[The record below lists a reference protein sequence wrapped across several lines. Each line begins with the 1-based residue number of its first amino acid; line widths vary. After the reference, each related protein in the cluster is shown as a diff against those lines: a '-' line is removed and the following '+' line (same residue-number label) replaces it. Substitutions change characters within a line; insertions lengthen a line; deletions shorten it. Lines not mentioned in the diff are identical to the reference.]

1 MTRALEIFAVIQL
14 TLVGLSHVF
23 HHRAWAKFFIELR
36 ALRYS
41 GVFLH
46 GFLSLAFG
54 AMILAFHHVWSGM
67 PLVLTIVGV
76 LYLMKTAQ
84 CFLLPAVSL
93 RSLDRVTLERSRVFI
108 GVGVLFL
115 AIALAT
121 TIDLV
126 RLTPTL

>member
-14 TLVGLSHVF
+14 TVVGLSHIVR
-23 HHRAWAKFFIELR
+23 HRAWAEFFIQLA

-46 GFLSLAFG
+46 GLLSLAFG
-54 AMILAFHHVWSGM
+54 AMVLAFHPVWSGT

-76 LYLMKTAQ
+76 LYLMKTVQ
-84 CFLLPAVSL
+84 CFMSPNVSL
-93 RSLDRVTLERSRVFI
+93 RSLERVTLERSPVFI
-108 GVGVLFL
+108 GVGVFFL

-121 TIDLV
+121 TVALV
-126 RLTPTL
+126 RGA

>member
-1 MTRALEIFAVIQL
+1 VTRAIEIFAVIQL

-23 HHRAWAKFFIELR
+23 HHRAWARFFIELR

-76 LYLMKTAQ
+76 LYLMKTVQ
-84 CFLLPAVSL
+84 CFMSPNVSL
-93 RSLDRVTLERSRVFI
+93 GSLNRVTLERSRVFI
-108 GVGVLFL
+108 GVGVFFL
-115 AIALAT
+115 LIALAT
-121 TIDLV
+121 TVSLV
-126 RLTPTL
+126 RGA

>member
-1 MTRALEIFAVIQL
+1 MELFAVIQL

-23 HHRAWAKFFIELR
+23 HHRAWARFFIELR

-54 AMILAFHHVWSGM
+54 AMILAFHPVWSGM

-76 LYLMKTAQ
+76 LYIMKTVQ
-84 CFLLPAVSL
+84 CFMSPNVSL
-93 RSLDRVTLERSRVFI
+93 RSLNRVTLEGSRVFI
-108 GVGVLFL
+108 GAGVFFL
-115 AIALAT
+115 LIALAT
-121 TIDLV
+121 AVSLV
-126 RLTPTL
+126 RGS

>member
-14 TLVGLSHVF
+14 TIVGLSHILR
-23 HHRAWAKFFIELR
+23 HRAWAEFFIQLG

-46 GFLSLAFG
+46 GLLSLAFG

-76 LYLMKTAQ
+76 LYLMKTVQ
-84 CFLLPAVSL
+84 CFMSPNVSL
-93 RSLDRVTLERSRVFI
+93 RSLDRVTLERSRLFI
-108 GVGVLFL
+108 GVGVFFL
-115 AIALAT
+115 SIALAT
-121 TIDLV
+121 TIALV
-126 RLTPTL
+126 RGG